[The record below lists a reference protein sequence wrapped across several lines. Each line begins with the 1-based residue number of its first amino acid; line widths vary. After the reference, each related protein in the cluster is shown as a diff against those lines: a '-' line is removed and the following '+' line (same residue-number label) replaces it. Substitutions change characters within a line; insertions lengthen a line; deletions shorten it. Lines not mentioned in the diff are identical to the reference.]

1 MTEDPTAAERKR
13 LLLSMLIPFM
23 LVFLMWLMMGTSL
36 LFGND
41 FHFLGIFPGRASSL
55 TGVITS
61 PFVHSGF
68 RHLFNNSLP
77 LFILGTA
84 LFYFYS
90 QVSFRVLLWVTL
102 LTGLAVWMTG
112 RPAWHIGASGIVYG
126 LAAFLFV
133 SGIIRKH
140 IPLMALSLLVAFI
153 YGEMVW
159 GIFPGFRIDISWESH
174 MLGAAAG
181 VILAIWYRHEG
192 PQKPQPFYERE
203 EDEEAGA
210 EDENHGQAE
219 AGAEDENPG
228 QAEGGTGDENPG
240 RKEAVADDEIPGRA
254 ESGADDENPGS
265 DGDGAEENEAGSAK
279 RAN

>member
-1 MTEDPTAAERKR
+1 MTRGTSAGEGKR
-13 LLLSMLIPFM
+13 LLLAMLIPFM
-23 LVFLMWLMMGTSL
+23 LVSLMWIMMGASL
-36 LFGND
+36 LFDTD
-41 FHFLGIFPGRASSL
+41 FHFLGIFPGREQTL

-68 RHLFNNSLP
+68 RHLFNNTLP

-102 LTGLAVWMTG
+102 LTGLAVWITA
-112 RPAWHIGASGIVYG
+112 RPSWHIGASGIVYG

-133 SGIIRKH
+133 SGIIRRH
-140 IPLMALSLLVAFI
+140 IPLMALSLLVAFL

-192 PQKPQPFYERE
+192 PQRPVPFYERE
-203 EDEEAGA
+203 EEE
-210 EDENHGQAE
+210 
-219 AGAEDENPG
+219 
-228 QAEGGTGDENPG
+228 
-240 RKEAVADDEIPGRA
+240 DD
-254 ESGADDENPGS
+254 
-265 DGDGAEENEAGSAK
+265 DGDGAGAEENEDSSANQ
-279 RAN
+279 AN